1 MIMEFKRFLAFV
13 VDVFIAL
20 FMFVPIST
28 ILVLLKIE
36 VSITI
41 LPWLVWGAVF
51 CKDCLGGRSI
61 GKRLLGYQVVNY
73 NSPEIVS
80 PYKCILRNLTYLLG
94 LIDIVAMFYKKEGRR
109 IGDYV
114 ANTKVVCYDCK
125 SNSH

>member
-1 MIMEFKRFLAFV
+1 MEFKRFLAFV

-28 ILVLLKIE
+28 ILVLLKIDL
-36 VSITI
+36 STTI
-41 LPWLVWGAVF
+41 LPWLVWGVVF

-61 GKRLLGYQVVNY
+61 GKRLLGYQVVNN
-73 NSPEIVS
+73 NSSEIAS

-94 LIDIVAMFYKKEGRR
+94 VIDIAVMLYKKEGRR

-114 ANTKVVCYDCK
+114 ANTKVVCCGK
-125 SNSH
+125 GRFNF